1 MLFWNGADV
10 EGQGGL
16 DIPIDGQIDLVLA
29 VLLKLEVLD
38 VQDQIDYRR
47 GYIVADMDGNVALE
61 LGTDRIAVG
70 VDDEDADGVVA
81 SLDL

>member
-47 GYIVADMDGNVALE
+47 GYIVPDVDSNVALE
-61 LGTDRIAVG
+61 LGADRIAVG

>member
-38 VQDQIDYRR
+38 VQDQIDHRR
-47 GYIVADMDGNVALE
+47 GYIVADTDGNVALE
-61 LGTDRIAVG
+61 LGADRIAVG

>member
-1 MLFWNGADV
+1 MLFRNRADV
-10 EGQGGL
+10 ERQGGL
-16 DIPIDGQIDLVLA
+16 HISIDGQIDLVLA
-29 VLLKLEVLD
+29 VLLELEVLD

-47 GYIVADMDGNVALE
+47 GYIVPDVDSNVALE
-61 LGTDRIAVG
+61 LGADRIAVG